1 MANIISLKEISVL
14 TIFFTA
20 LAVYFDIH
28 GEHHVLS
35 FIINHVI
42 ALLLALILSK
52 TIYHIIGIRKKN

>member
-1 MANIISLKEISVL
+1 MANIISLREL
-14 TIFFTA
+14 TILTVFFTA

-28 GEHHVLS
+28 GEHRVLS

-52 TIYHIIGIRKKN
+52 SIYHIIRIRK

>member
-1 MANIISLKEISVL
+1 MSNIISLKEITLL

-35 FIINHVI
+35 YIINHII
-42 ALLLALILSK
+42 ALLLALIFSK
-52 TIYHIIGIRKKN
+52 TIHNFIRSHK